1 MKNLKTAK
9 LSTQEMQKL
18 IGGVHPNVEKP
29 IFRQEFGQQ
38 AGKNR

>member
-1 MKNLKTAK
+1 MKNLKAAK
-9 LSTQEMQKL
+9 LSNQEMQKL
-18 IGGVHPNVEKP
+18 TGGVRTNVEKP